1 MDIPAEFSNLTK
13 LSILNLVGNQLQYL
27 PYTFT
32 TLKSI
37 TAIWIAENQS
47 RPILDLQLIR
57 GDDGEKYLTCFLF
70 PQQGRERPYEESM
83 FCACCGTIATCLCV
97 DLYQHTR
104 MLLLLLVCVSTYTSV
119 HVCYY
124 CYLFVCRPIPTYT
137 YTYDDDLYQL

>member
-83 FCACCGTIATCLCV
+83 FLCMLWYYCYLFVCRPIPCFGTIATCLCV
-97 DLYQHTR
+97 DLYQRTR
-104 MLLLLLVCVSTYTSV
+104 MLLLLLVCVSTYTNV
-119 HVCYY
+119 HVH
-124 CYLFVCRPIPTYT
+124 L
-137 YTYDDDLYQL
+137 Q